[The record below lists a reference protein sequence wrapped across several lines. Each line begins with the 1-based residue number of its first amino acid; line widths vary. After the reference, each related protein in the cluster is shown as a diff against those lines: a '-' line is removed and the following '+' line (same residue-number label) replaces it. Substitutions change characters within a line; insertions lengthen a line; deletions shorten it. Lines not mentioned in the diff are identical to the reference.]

1 MTCTEFE
8 ILLVD
13 YVDGAVTVDTRR
25 AVEAHTDGCPGC
37 REMLRDVFR
46 AVSFLEAAEKVT
58 PPPELITRI
67 AAQIPRGP
75 VKDEFH
81 RNGLL
86 RRMFSNWLQPVLQPR
101 FAMSMAMTILSLA
114 MVERCTGIRAQ
125 QIRPEDLNPAVV
137 WNNLEEKAYRTWDRT
152 VKYYENLRLV
162 YEVETTLKEIREQ
175 QDAASASQSPAQRGS
190 NEKDS
195 NAGDRQPETGRR
207 PK

>member
-8 ILLVD
+8 VLLVD
-13 YVDGAVTVDTRR
+13 YVDGAVTIDERR
-25 AVEAHTDGCPGC
+25 AVEAHADNCAAC
-37 REMLRDVFR
+37 REMLRDVFQ
-46 AVSFLEAAEKVT
+46 AVSFLEAAEEVT

-67 AAQIPRGP
+67 ASQAPQGR

-86 RRMFSNWLQPVLQPR
+86 SRIFSKWFQPVLQPR

-114 MVERCTGIRAQ
+114 MVERCTGIHTQ
-125 QIRPEDLNPAVV
+125 QISAADLNPAVL
-137 WNNLEEKAYRTWDRT
+137 WNGLEEKAYRTWDRT

-162 YEVETTLKEIREQ
+162 YEVETALREIREQ
-175 QDAASASQSPAQRGS
+175 QDTAPASQSPAQ
-190 NEKDS
+190 KDS
-195 NAGDRQPETGRR
+195 KTGDRQPKTESS

>member
-13 YVDGAVTVDTRR
+13 YVDGAVSVDERR
-25 AVEAHTDGCPGC
+25 AVEAHTDTCPAC
-37 REMLRDVFR
+37 REMLRDVFH
-46 AVSFLEAAEKVT
+46 AVTFLETAEDVT

-67 AAQIPRGP
+67 AAQIPQGR

-81 RNGLL
+81 RSGFLT
-86 RRMFSNWLQPVLQPR
+86 RIFSNWLQPVLQPR

-114 MVERCTGIRAQ
+114 MVERCTGIRTQ
-125 QIRPEDLNPAVV
+125 QIRPQDLSPAIL

-162 YEVETTLKEIREQ
+162 YEVETALKEIREQ
-175 QDAASASQSPAQRGS
+175 QDAVPATQSPAPTGS
-190 NEKDS
+190 NEKGS
-195 NAGDRQPETGRR
+195 GAGDRQPETGRS

>member
-13 YVDGAVTVDTRR
+13 YVDGAVSVDERR
-25 AVEAHTDGCPGC
+25 AVEAHTDICPAC
-37 REMLRDVFR
+37 REMLRDVFH
-46 AVSFLEAAEKVT
+46 AVSFLEAADKAT

-67 AAQIPRGP
+67 AAQIPQGR

-81 RNGLL
+81 RSGFLS
-86 RRMFSNWLQPVLQPR
+86 RIFSSWLQPVLQPR

-125 QIRPEDLNPAVV
+125 QIRPEELSPAVL

-162 YEVETTLKEIREQ
+162 YEVETALKEIREQ
-175 QDAASASQSPAQRGS
+175 QDAAPASQSHAQRGS
-190 NEKDS
+190 RDNGS
-195 NAGDRQPETGRR
+195 NTGDRQPETGSS

>member
-13 YVDGAVTVDTRR
+13 YVDGAVSVDERR
-25 AVEAHTDGCPGC
+25 AVEAHTDVCPGC
-37 REMLRDVFR
+37 REMLRDVFH
-46 AVSFLEAAEKVT
+46 AVSFLETADEVT

-67 AAQIPRGP
+67 AAQIPQGR

-81 RNGLL
+81 RSGFLS
-86 RRMFSNWLQPVLQPR
+86 RIFSNWLQPVLQPR

-114 MVERCTGIRAQ
+114 MVERCTGIRTQ
-125 QIRPEDLNPAVV
+125 QIRPEDLSPAVV

-162 YEVETTLKEIREQ
+162 YEVETALKDLREQ
-175 QDAASASQSPAQRGS
+175 QDAAPAQQS
-190 NEKDS
+190 SAQSDANEKGS
-195 NAGDRQPETGRR
+195 GAGNREPETGRS